1 MAAWSGRHG
10 AAEKPQLPTTSSV
23 TPWRIF
29 DSARGFSGRVK
40 SECVWMSMNP
50 GATTWP
56 RASITRWA
64 GRVERDSSAT
74 MRPFP
79 MLTSPSRPAAPLPS
93 MTWPPRISRSS
104 MNWVDGGWVDG
115 GSRPCRR

>member
-1 MAAWSGRHG
+1 MPGSAG
-10 AAEKPQLPTTSSV
+10 ATEKPQLPTTSSV

-29 DSARGFSGRVK
+29 DSARGLSGSVK

-64 GRVERDSSAT
+64 GRAERGSTAA
-74 MRPFP
+74 MRPARTA
-79 MLTSPSRPAAPLPS
+79 TSASRPGPPLPS
-93 MTWPPRISRSS
+93 IT
-104 MNWVDGGWVDG
+104 
-115 GSRPCRR
+115 